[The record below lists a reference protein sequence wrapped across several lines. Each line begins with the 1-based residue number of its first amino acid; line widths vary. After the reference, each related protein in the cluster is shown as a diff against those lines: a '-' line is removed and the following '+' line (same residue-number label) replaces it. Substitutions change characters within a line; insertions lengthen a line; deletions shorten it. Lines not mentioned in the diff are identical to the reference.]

1 MLLYNERTIEKE
13 NVYKTAC
20 RGEGKEILLR
30 ACMRACVRACEGE
43 KCREE
48 GAKSRFR
55 DFFLP
60 LREGALNCEFK

>member
-1 MLLYNERTIEKE
+1 MLLYNERMIKKE

-30 ACMRACVRACEGE
+30 ACMRACEGE

-48 GAKSRFR
+48 DAKSRFR